1 MRASFLYVYSQRHFG
16 QGKNSDIKSI
26 IFGKTR
32 ISPYFIVKNEKA
44 RKGFRISF
52 VAKVIYS
59 GG

>member
-1 MRASFLYVYSQRHFG
+1 VYSQRHFG